1 MKKHNRLIKI
11 FNTVLCLSIVSVTW
25 TSCFYDK
32 ADVVYPSTAVAC
44 DTSNVTYSNQ
54 IVSILNTECNYCHG
68 SAANSIGGGIYLNS
82 YAALKPYVNNGSLL
96 NSILQNGK
104 ASPMP
109 KNGAKMDYCSISKI
123 QSWINK
129 GALNN

>member
-1 MKKHNRLIKI
+1 MKTKSNKSTFFNHIIAICLI
-11 FNTVLCLSIVSVTW
+11 SITW

-32 ADVVYPSTAVAC
+32 ADVIYPTTAIAC
-44 DTSNVTYSNQ
+44 DTLNVRYSDQ
-54 IVSILNTECNYCHG
+54 IVSILNAQCNYCHG
-68 SAANSIGGGIYLNS
+68 AAANSIGGGIYLNTYS
-82 YAALKPYVNNGSLL
+82 AVKPYINNGSLL

-104 ASPMP
+104 ASAMP
-109 KNGAKMDYCSISKI
+109 KNGAKLDNCSILKI

>member
-1 MKKHNRLIKI
+1 MTNNKIIKTSFTI
-11 FNTVLCLSIVSVTW
+11 VFLTVVSMTW
-25 TSCFYDK
+25 TACFYDK
-32 ADVVYPSTAVAC
+32 ADVVYPTTAGTC
-44 DTSNVTYSNQ
+44 DTAIVAYSNQ
-54 IVSILNTECNYCHG
+54 IVSILNAQCNYCHG
-68 SAANSIGGGIYLNS
+68 AAASSNGGGIYLNT
-82 YAALKPYVNNGSLL
+82 YAAVKPYINNGSLL

-109 KNGAKMDYCSISKI
+109 KNGAKMDNCSINKI

>member
-1 MKKHNRLIKI
+1 MKSYQYMLQW
-11 FNTVLCLSIVSVTW
+11 VYSIMIMLLASVTL

-32 ADVVYPSTAVAC
+32 ADMVYPTSITTC
-44 DTSNVTYSNQ
+44 DTTNVTYAVQ
-54 IVSILNTECNYCHG
+54 IVSILNAQCNNCHG
-68 SAANSIGGGIYLNS
+68 ATANSIGGGIYLNT
-82 YAALKPYVNNGSLL
+82 YTALKPYLNDGSLL

-104 ASPMP
+104 ASAMP
-109 KNGAKMDYCSISKI
+109 KNGAKLDNCSILKI